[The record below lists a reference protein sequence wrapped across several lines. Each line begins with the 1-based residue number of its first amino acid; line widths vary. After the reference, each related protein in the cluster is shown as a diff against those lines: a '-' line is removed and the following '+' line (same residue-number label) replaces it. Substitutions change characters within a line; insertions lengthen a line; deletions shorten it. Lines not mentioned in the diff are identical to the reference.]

1 LRDNFCAN
9 VEAGAWILRRG
20 LDEANGDFWEG
31 VGIYHSHDPAHK
43 ATYLRAVLNQ
53 VLRLRALTAH
63 ASAPHDPVKTPAS
76 GATATKLAA
85 GN

>member
-1 LRDNFCAN
+1 
-9 VEAGAWILRRG
+9 LRRG

-53 VLRLRALTAH
+53 VLRLRSLAGRAN
-63 ASAPHDPVKTPAS
+63 APREPVQTPAADAA
-76 GATATKLAA
+76 GTKLAA